1 MWRKRASEVSL
12 SVRKRQFLE
21 SELRG
26 WRPQVE
32 SLGVMCH
39 GGTTPAGRAEASTKF
54 VPFSSPS
61 HPRVGGGG
69 GGAPAPTPL
78 AGHCWRQKGDGA
90 PHRPDKACARP
101 APGLA
106 APPRVPPSI
115 AGPKRCTQCPSPA
128 PPPSQ
133 PPQPMEM
140 ALGGAWL
147 FRGKKDLARKSGP
160 DFAGSGG
167 RGGAGSSPR
176 RGLQPWAR
184 AAAAACLPGHA
195 GRERHG
201 RGPRGRPA
209 RAGAGGPARGGRA
222 AAARL
227 LADRHH
233 LRRARCRRPAG
244 PRRPRRAARR
254 PPRPRRAALRHTAGA
269 PTRA

>member
-1 MWRKRASEVSL
+1 MWLKRALEVSL
-12 SVRKRQFLE
+12 SVQRRQFLE
-21 SELRG
+21 SELSG

-32 SLGVMCH
+32 RLGVMWH
-39 GGTTPAGRAEASTKF
+39 GETARRAEPSAKF
-54 VPFSSPS
+54 VPFARPR

-69 GGAPAPTPL
+69 GGVPAPTPP
-78 AGHCWRQKGDGA
+78 AGHGWRLWGQGA

-115 AGPKRCTQCPSPA
+115 AGPNAATNVRHRRHLRHSRVDQWRWRSAARGSFAAKRI
-128 PPPSQ
+128 
-133 PPQPMEM
+133 
-140 ALGGAWL
+140 W
-147 FRGKKDLARKSGP
+147 RVKV
-160 DFAGSGG
+160 AGTLQAAAA

-176 RGLQPWAR
+176 RGLPPWAR

-227 LADRHH
+227 FADRHH

-254 PPRPRRAALRHTAGA
+254 PPRPRRAALRHAAGTPA
-269 PTRA
+269 RA